1 MEEKCESGEIIYDL
15 RIKEN
20 HAADEHKSH
29 LLLVPSGELQRTVA
43 DDAQHTLPNFRQGD
57 AIVLYERNA
66 DTDNVTN
73 KMVFKGNIDY
83 LNENEICIRLRATQQ
98 NSSVLPSDSLYA
110 IEHDAMDTTF
120 RSMYQGLYAFMSA
133 TKERRDLLLSQ
144 REPRFD
150 VALDKQIAEAADDL
164 LVLL

>member
-1 MEEKCESGEIIYDL
+1 MNYQNDDL

-73 KMVFKGNIDY
+73 KMVFKG
-83 LNENEICIRLRATQQ
+83 
-98 NSSVLPSDSLYA
+98 
-110 IEHDAMDTTF
+110 
-120 RSMYQGLYAFMSA
+120 
-133 TKERRDLLLSQ
+133 K
-144 REPRFD
+144 
-150 VALDKQIAEAADDL
+150 
-164 LVLL
+164 